1 MTEQPNEIPQLFTKN
16 IAQMLLEFPFKKKNS
31 DNPDSNQEPFL
42 ETAQK
47 SVAYLI
53 VYFILLAIWVFVF
66 YLHVKYYG
74 QISAERSLFS
84 FFCLLFVPGGMWI
97 ALMILHVS
105 LRTPDPKSN
114 AFSPE
119 NIQQSGQQFMGDV
132 PTQEQVRKML
142 GQVPTYAKEGW
153 SKAGNWANTYS
164 QFRSQQ

>member
-1 MTEQPNEIPQLFTKN
+1 MTEQPNEIPQLFTKS

-105 LRTPDPKSN
+105 LRAPDLKSN
-114 AFSPE
+114 PFSFE
-119 NIQQSGQQFMGDV
+119 NIQQSGHQFMEAV
-132 PTQEQVRKML
+132 PTQEEALTMIR
-142 GQVPTYAKEGW
+142 QVPTYAKQGW
-153 SKAGNWANTYS
+153 SKAGNFANMYGQYRT
-164 QFRSQQ
+164 Q